1 MRFKNLFLRDPLNL
15 TIIERLKYFHNKHKV
30 QELEKKPRVHTLS
43 RPSPLQE
50 EILSPRTLNPTT
62 WKNKRY
68 SPPHNLSNE
77 LSKDCHEDKY
87 KHNLY
92 TPAMIVQLLFAPF

>member
-1 MRFKNLFLRDPLNL
+1 MKEKNKSTQWNTHRINEFQKPNPSRPSKLN
-15 TIIERLKYFHNKHKV
+15 NKHKV
-30 QELEKKPRVHTLS
+30 QEFEKKPRVHTLS
-43 RPSPLQE
+43 HPSPLLE

-77 LSKDCHEDKY
+77 LSKDCHEDK
-87 KHNLY
+87 HNTTYIHKL
-92 TPAMIVQLLFAPF
+92 